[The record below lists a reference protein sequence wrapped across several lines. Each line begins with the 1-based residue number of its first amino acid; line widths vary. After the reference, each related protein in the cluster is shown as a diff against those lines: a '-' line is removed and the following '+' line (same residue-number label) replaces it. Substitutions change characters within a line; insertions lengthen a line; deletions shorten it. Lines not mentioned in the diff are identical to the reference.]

1 MMRADRGGV
10 HLCGPRL
17 LRAAPT
23 PLSPPCFPFA
33 SLSLLPPR
41 AQPLSAV
48 RYYNAWHRYC
58 YDWHRVGATGGAR
71 AGTERAAA
79 TPLLHTA
86 ASPPSPPPCSAQAP
100 RTFASPPR
108 CSPGCRCGYKC
119 GYRCRYLRRA
129 HVPRSVVPST
139 RGTVDACTCE
149 GLCGSRGS
157 VVPAM
162 DSPAPGLGLQPSASQ
177 APDSCG
183 RSHLSRDRDL
193 AKVLAGQSRYRLE
206 VCLRVAFRAGRA
218 PLVALLGRGL
228 CRCGFQAEDLLLA
241 DVGIQW
247 AFSGHSVG
255 IQWACSG
262 HAVCTQCARNAH
274 AVCMQYACSVQAAL
288 LIVVAQGARL

>member
-1 MMRADRGGV
+1 M
-10 HLCGPRL
+10 CGPRL

-41 AQPLSAV
+41 AQPRPAV

-58 YDWHRVGATGGAR
+58 YDWHRVGANGCAR
-71 AGTERAAA
+71 AGAERAAE

-129 HVPRSVVPST
+129 HVPRSVVP
-139 RGTVDACTCE
+139 R
-149 GLCGSRGS
+149 S
-157 VVPAM
+157 VVPWSVVPWTRARARGCAGAM
-162 DSPAPGLGLQPSASQ
+162 GAWCPRWILRLQALASNPQPPRPPTRVSDPTSHEIATSPKFWLASPDTGLRSAFVSRLGPAAPPLSPFLGGGFAAVASMRRI
-177 APDSCG
+177 SC
-183 RSHLSRDRDL
+183 S
-193 AKVLAGQSRYRLE
+193 QM
-206 VCLRVAFRAGRA
+206 
-218 PLVALLGRGL
+218 
-228 CRCGFQAEDLLLA
+228 
-241 DVGIQW
+241 W

-255 IQWACSG
+255 IQWAFSGHAVGMQWAYSG
-262 HAVCTQCARNAH
+262 HAVCTQCARSAH
-274 AVCMQYACSVQAAL
+274 AVCM
-288 LIVVAQGARL
+288 